1 MSRSSPQTPLVLWIC
16 AAVCAHFFMGGGTEE
31 VSKQLRKYSDDRQYI
46 SMLASKT
53 RERVRASEQ
62 SFDIAVVDEG
72 KPKEDEPEEPPQ
84 PPPVVAEKK
93 PDPAKPEPPKTAEQK
108 KVEPPKPEVK
118 IVVKDEDPLKKL
130 DEQPL
135 KNDKRIAVKQ
145 HPKTKQDDNPNARFI
160 ADEANK
166 TEEESVATQTA
177 HDQDDPNP
185 TPGTAKPAGPKDRT
199 GDSER
204 TKIADSDTTPG
215 AKDRA
220 PGDKGTEFDVQVPPK
235 PNGKTAA
242 IDPKASPNPGGDGK
256 PESAAQAAQK
266 PTQDAPGGASQATP
280 EVAQGAQGWTFDP
293 TRPGGSGAGNQG
305 GAGSSGAPRTPGAK
319 GSPGLALGLG
329 AKVAPGQ
336 VNLNLNQ
343 TTVVAT
349 IGADQLRR
357 ERVADGERRKS
368 EHRGAFQASNFERWR
383 SAIENYVTTVK
394 PGNQTALNAA
404 RVPFATYLNT
414 IHNRI
419 HPIFADS
426 FLGSL
431 DGLPGGHPLSNPR
444 LVTHLEIVVAPKDGQ
459 IVKMGVVKASGV
471 TAFDVAAL
479 DSVKRASPFGPA
491 PSAIVS
497 TDGNVYL
504 HWEFHRDE
512 VFACSTMNA
521 RPFML
526 NLPAPP
532 PATEPPPARPPTE
545 ERAPAGVPNETRH
558 GAP

>member
-1 MSRSSPQTPLVLWIC
+1 MASARESAATPLILWIC
-16 AAVCAHFFMGGGTEE
+16 AAVCAHYVLGQGGNEVAKAHEDSAFFSKMAHQARGKAREADKVFELGALAENEISPTEPNAPAPA
-31 VSKQLRKYSDDRQYI
+31 L
-46 SMLASKT
+46 
-53 RERVRASEQ
+53 
-62 SFDIAVVDEG
+62 
-72 KPKEDEPEEPPQ
+72 PKAPEPKKDEP
-84 PPPVVAEKK
+84 K
-93 PDPAKPEPPKTAEQK
+93 KPEPPKAEEKKEDK
-108 KVEPPKPEVK
+108 KVVVVPTVAPPPTPPPPMQ
-118 IVVKDEDPLKKL
+118 KD
-130 DEQPL
+130 Q
-135 KNDKRIAVKQ
+135 RIAVKQ
-145 HPKTKQDDNPNARFI
+145 HVKPDQDDNANAKFI
-160 ADEANK
+160 ADQANK
-166 TEEESVATQTA
+166 VDKESVATQTA
-177 HDQDDPNP
+177 HDQDDKDP
-185 TPGTAKPAGPKDRT
+185 TPAGQHAGDKSHQ
-199 GDSER
+199 GDSNR
-204 TKIADSDTTPG
+204 TKIADSDDKPG
-215 AKDRA
+215 EKNRA
-220 PGDKGTEFDVQVPPK
+220 PGDKGTEFDVTPAPK
-235 PNGKTAA
+235 PVAKNVAPEAA
-242 IDPKASPNPGGDGK
+242 QPKAGGDGK
-256 PESAAQAAQK
+256 TASSPQPAQK
-266 PTQDAPGGASQATP
+266 PNETAPGGASQATP

-305 GAGSSGAPRTPGAK
+305 GAGSSSKPPTSGQK
-319 GSPGLALGLG
+319 GGLALGLG
-329 AKVAPGQ
+329 AKAAPGT

-343 TTVVAT
+343 ASAVAA
-349 IGADQLRR
+349 IGVDQLHR

-368 EHRGAFQASNFERWR
+368 EHRGSFQASNFERWR

-431 DGLPGGHPLSNPR
+431 DGLPSSHPLANPR
-444 LVTHLEIVVAPKDGQ
+444 LVTHLEIVVGPKDGQ

-521 RPFML
+521 RPFLL
-526 NLPAPP
+526 NLPPAAPP
-532 PATEPPPARPPTE
+532 VEAPGKPPTPTE
-545 ERAPAGVPNETRH
+545 ERGAPGNPTETRH

>member
-1 MSRSSPQTPLVLWIC
+1 MASARESATTPLILWVC
-16 AAVCAHFFMGGGTEE
+16 AAVCAHYMLGQGGNEVAKAHEDSAFF
-31 VSKQLRKYSDDRQYI
+31 SKMAHQARGK
-46 SMLASKT
+46 A
-53 RERVRASEQ
+53 READKVFELGAASE
-62 SFDIAVVDEG
+62 SEVAPTEPNVPAPVLPKAPDPKKEDPKKPEAAKKPEEKKEEPKVAVV
-72 KPKEDEPEEPPQ
+72 PTVA
-84 PPPVVAEKK
+84 PPPA
-93 PDPAKPEPPKTAEQK
+93 PLPPPPKDQ
-108 KVEPPKPEVK
+108 
-118 IVVKDEDPLKKL
+118 
-130 DEQPL
+130 
-135 KNDKRIAVKQ
+135 RIAVKQ
-145 HPKTKQDDNPNARFI
+145 HAKPDQDDNPNAKFV
-160 ADEANK
+160 ADDANK
-166 TEEESVATQTA
+166 VDKETVATQTA
-177 HDQDDPNP
+177 HDQDDKNP
-185 TPGTAKPAGPKDRT
+185 TPAGQHAGDKQQQ
-199 GDSER
+199 GDSQR
-204 TKIADSDTTPG
+204 TKIADSDDKPG
-215 AKDRA
+215 EKNRA
-220 PGDKGTEFDVQVPPK
+220 PGDRGTEFDVQTAPK
-235 PNGKTAA
+235 PVAKNAVQ
-242 IDPKASPNPGGDGK
+242 DPAQPPPGGDNR
-256 PESAAQAAQK
+256 AAAAPVPAQK
-266 PTQDAPGGASQATP
+266 PSESTPGGASQATP

-305 GAGSSGAPRTPGAK
+305 GAGSSSKPPTTGQK
-319 GSPGLALGLG
+319 GGLALGLG
-329 AKVAPGQ
+329 AKAAPGQ

-343 TTVVAT
+343 TTVVAA

-368 EHRGAFQASNFERWR
+368 EHRGSFQASSFERWR

-431 DGLPGGHPLSNPR
+431 DGLPGSHPLANPR
-444 LVTHLEIVVAPKDGQ
+444 LVTHLEIVVGPKDGQ

-521 RPFML
+521 RPFLL
-526 NLPAPP
+526 NLPVAPP
-532 PATEPPPARPPTE
+532 PVEPPGKPPVPTE
-545 ERAPAGVPNETRH
+545 ERGAPGSPTDTRH

>member
-1 MSRSSPQTPLVLWIC
+1 MAAARESATTPLILWVC
-16 AAVCAHFFMGGGTEE
+16 AAVCAHYALGQGGNEVAKAHEDSAFF
-31 VSKQLRKYSDDRQYI
+31 SK
-46 SMLASKT
+46 MASQARGKA
-53 RERVRASEQ
+53 READKVIELGAASE
-62 SFDIAVVDEG
+62 SDIPPTEPNAPAETLP
-72 KPKEDEPEEPPQ
+72 KPPEAKKEDPKKPEP
-84 PPPVVAEKK
+84 EKK
-93 PDPAKPEPPKTAEQK
+93 PDEKKEDKKVVVVPPTATTPPPPIPPPPKDQ
-108 KVEPPKPEVK
+108 
-118 IVVKDEDPLKKL
+118 
-130 DEQPL
+130 
-135 KNDKRIAVKQ
+135 RIAVKQ
-145 HPKTKQDDNPNARFI
+145 HAKPAQDDNPNAKFI
-160 ADEANK
+160 SDDANK
-166 TEEESVATQTA
+166 VDKETVATQTS
-177 HDQDDPNP
+177 HDQDDKDP
-185 TPGTAKPAGPKDRT
+185 TPAGQHAGPKET
-199 GDSER
+199 VGDSQR
-204 TKIADSDTTPG
+204 TKIADSDNTPG
-215 AKDRA
+215 EKNRA
-220 PGDKGTEFDVQVPPK
+220 PGDKGTEFDIQPAPK
-235 PNGKTAA
+235 PVAKV
-242 IDPKASPNPGGDGK
+242 SPNDPAQAKSGGDGRTAST
-256 PESAAQAAQK
+256 PSPAQK
-266 PTQDAPGGASQATP
+266 PSEDTPGGASQPTP
-280 EVAQGAQGWTFDP
+280 EVAQGAKGWTFDP
-293 TRPGGSGAGNQG
+293 TRPGGSGSGNQG
-305 GAGSSGAPRTPGAK
+305 GAGSSSKPPTSGQK
-319 GSPGLALGLG
+319 GGLALGLG
-329 AKVAPGQ
+329 AKAAPGT

-343 TTVVAT
+343 ATVIAAV
-349 IGADQLRR
+349 GADQLRR

-368 EHRGAFQASNFERWR
+368 EHRGTFQASNFERWR

-431 DGLPGGHPLSNPR
+431 DGLPSSHPLANPR
-444 LVTHLEIVVAPKDGQ
+444 LVTHLEIVVGPKNGE

-526 NLPAPP
+526 NLPPAAPP
-532 PATEPPPARPPTE
+532 VEAPGKPPVPTE
-545 ERAPAGVPNETRH
+545 ERAPGNPTETRH